1 MLKQKVSYEVLLEE
15 VVEIFKYSL
24 DGVNEIVEFFVKYV
38 DVVNDLIKDE
48 FVLIFVYVKVDFK
61 EFL

>member
-1 MLKQKVSYEVLLEE
+1 MEE